1 MKEYIYVYMYTYG
14 TREGERERMVPR
26 FVERA
31 NLIATRVETII

>member
-1 MKEYIYVYMYTYG
+1 MV
-14 TREGERERMVPR
+14 RERERERMVPR